1 MVNAQPIHPAV
12 KLDGYQ
18 GNASIEWLCTVIG
31 MLSDDSCK
39 TQTWVT
45 NTSLIR
51 EATLVHPAI
60 TVGLSLQSEL

>member
-1 MVNAQPIHPAV
+1 MGIKDTHLLSGFGP
-12 KLDGYQ
+12 
-18 GNASIEWLCTVIG
+18 VIG